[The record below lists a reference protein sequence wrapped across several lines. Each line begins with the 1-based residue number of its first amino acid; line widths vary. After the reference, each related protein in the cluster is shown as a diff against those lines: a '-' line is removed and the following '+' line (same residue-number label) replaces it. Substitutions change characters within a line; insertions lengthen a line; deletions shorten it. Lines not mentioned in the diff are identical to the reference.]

1 MTTLSNIELSDITR
15 ERIKTI
21 DIYISDNESAFA
33 DICITHNEIFY
44 CLGTEDM
51 REDGH
56 ISISDR
62 EFNHLYRGIINALKN
77 SDCCCKHRTDL
88 IRFKMAITLIDA
100 EKISHNQASIVPHS
114 ITMIIECL
122 SNECEEFIFLE
133 GFKSLLP

>member
-1 MTTLSNIELSDITR
+1 MTTLHQIDLCDITR
-15 ERIKTI
+15 ERIKAI

-33 DICITHNEIFY
+33 NISITHNEIFY

-62 EFNHLYRGIINALKN
+62 EFSHLYRGILKAIKEN
-77 SDCCCKHRTDL
+77 DCCSKHRTDL
-88 IRFKMAITLIDA
+88 IRFKMTISLINA
-100 EKISHNQASIVPHS
+100 EKISHNQASITPHS
-114 ITMIIECL
+114 ITEIIECL
-122 SNECEEFIFLE
+122 SNECDEFIFLE